1 MKIEANK
8 SSALTFSS
16 HLLMQSKSPPLSL
29 TDIFFGADIDYV
41 PSNNTVIVKSV
52 SILYFYFFSIY
63 KQKMNKQYI
72 EVALERWK

>member
-1 MKIEANK
+1 
-8 SSALTFSS
+8 
-16 HLLMQSKSPPLSL
+16 MQSKSPPLSL

-52 SILYFYFFSIY
+52 SILYFYLFYFFSIY

-72 EVALERWK
+72 EVALEKWKWLG

>member
-52 SILYFYFFSIY
+52 SILYFYFFY
-63 KQKMNKQYI
+63 FFFYI
-72 EVALERWK
+72 

>member
-52 SILYFYFFSIY
+52 SILYFYFYFFF
-63 KQKMNKQYI
+63 YI
-72 EVALERWK
+72 